1 MPVVPHAGSIIVGL
15 DGSKHA
21 EDALRWAADEA
32 RRREAPLHLV
42 HAVDLDWLVAAAAI
56 SDVSADPSTDEVLD
70 AACSRLSME
79 FPDLRV
85 TAQVTTGSP
94 AHDLVKLSFGA
105 RELVVGGHGTSP
117 SHVPLG
123 SVPSAL
129 ASHAACPVVVVRPY
143 DEQGQSSRPVV
154 VGVDGSEVSAR
165 AIDFAMD
172 HASRLGTPLV
182 VLHAW
187 WLEFVDGVI
196 VTTVNSPEWLRARER
211 IDLTV
216 AESLAGRRERY
227 PEVEV
232 LTRTV
237 SARPAAALIEAS
249 RDASLVVVGSRGRGG
264 FAGLLLGSVSRE
276 VLMQAAA
283 PVAVVR
289 PT

>member
-1 MPVVPHAGSIIVGL
+1 MPTLPHPGSILVGL

-21 EDALRWAADEA
+21 QDALHWAADEA
-32 RRREAPLHLV
+32 RRLEAPLHLV
-42 HAVDLDWLVAAAAI
+42 HAVDIDWLVAAAAI
-56 SDVSADPSTDEVLD
+56 SDTSGQPPTDEVLD
-70 AACSRLSME
+70 AASSGLSTQYPE
-79 FPDLRV
+79 LRV
-85 TAQVTTGSP
+85 TAQATTGSP
-94 AHDLVKLSFGA
+94 AHDLVRLSVGA

-143 DEQGQSSRPVV
+143 AEPDQGSRPVV
-154 VGVDGSEVSAR
+154 VGVDGSAVSAR
-165 AIDFAMD
+165 AIDFAID
-172 HASRLGTPLV
+172 HASRLGTTLV
-182 VLHAW
+182 VVHAW
-187 WLEFVDGVI
+187 WMEFVDGVI
-196 VTTVNSPEWLRARER
+196 VTTENSPEWLRARER

-227 PEVEV
+227 PDVEV
-232 LTRTV
+232 VTRAV
-237 SARPAAALIEAS
+237 SARPAAALVEAS
-249 RDASLVVVGSRGRGG
+249 HDASLVVVGSRGRGG
-264 FAGLLLGSVSRE
+264 FPGLLLGSVSRE

>member
-1 MPVVPHAGSIIVGL
+1 MPALPRPGSIIVGL

-21 EDALRWAADEA
+21 QEALHWAADEA
-32 RRREAPLHLV
+32 SRLQAPLHLV

-56 SDVSADPSTDEVLD
+56 SEVSADSSTDEVLE
-70 AACSRLSME
+70 AACRSLGME
-79 FPDLRV
+79 YPDLRIS
-85 TAQVTTGSP
+85 TQVTTGSP
-94 AHDLVKLSFGA
+94 AHDLVRLSFGA
-105 RELVVGGHGTSP
+105 SELVVGGHGTSP

-143 DEQGQSSRPVV
+143 AEEGQARRPVV
-154 VGVDGSEVSAR
+154 VGVDGSAVSAR
-165 AIDFAMD
+165 AIDFAID
-172 HASRLGTPLV
+172 HASRLGTALV

-196 VTTVNSPEWLRARER
+196 VTTENSPEWVRARER

-227 PEVEV
+227 PDVEV

-237 SARPAAALIEAS
+237 SARPAAALVEAS
-249 RDASLVVVGSRGRGG
+249 HDASLVVVGSRGRGG
-264 FAGLLLGSVSRE
+264 FEGLLLGSVSRE

>member
-56 SDVSADPSTDEVLD
+56 SDVSANPSTDEVLG

-143 DEQGQSSRPVV
+143 AEQGQSSRPVV

>member
-15 DGSKHA
+15 NGSKHA

-143 DEQGQSSRPVV
+143 AEQGQSSRPVV
-154 VGVDGSEVSAR
+154 VGVDGSAVSAR